1 MKPGDVVLI
10 RLLQFSISELPKI
23 TTRFP
28 FPAPFYFLSLVWTH
42 TGKMVR
48 WGSGVS
54 YKLVWG

>member
-48 WGSGVS
+48 WGIGC
-54 YKLVWG
+54 